1 MVTMMA
7 MQLSEAAQVLDGHF
21 YPPVD
26 VAFRGVSTDSRTL
39 EAGALFFA
47 LQGPNFDGHKFLQQ
61 AQAQGA
67 AAATVSEDCET
78 EMPLLK
84 VSDTR
89 LALGSLA
96 KHWRG
101 KFSIPVLAITGS
113 NGKTTVRAMLEAILK
128 RCGQTLST
136 QGNLNNDIGLP
147 LTLARL
153 GFADE
158 FAVLEMG
165 ANHPGEIA
173 YLAGIAQPDIA
184 VVTNAG
190 PAHLQGFGDL
200 EGVAKAKG
208 EVFVGLDRD
217 AVAVINADDEFAPL
231 WREMAAH
238 CRIVDFGLTADA
250 ADCRIVDFGLT
261 ANAAVHA
268 DWKGDTRGSDVRL
281 VTGQGEIVI
290 RLPVPG
296 KHNVMNALAATAA
309 ALAAGASLD
318 DVRDGLESM
327 TAVAGRFNI
336 LQLPGDVTLIDDT
349 YNANPESLQVALDV
363 LAQAQGETWLVLGDM
378 GELGDDAAA
387 LHYKAGSQAQAAGIS
402 RLYSLG
408 ELAQQAFT
416 AFEGKGGAFTGMDE
430 LLAALHKDMHGP
442 LHILVKGSRSMHMER
457 VVEALDI
464 QPFGEGC

>member
-1 MVTMMA
+1 MMA
-7 MQLSEAAQVLDGHF
+7 MQLSEAAQVLDGR
-21 YPPVD
+21 YTPSD

-47 LQGPNFDGHKFLQQ
+47 LQGPNFDGHEFLQQ
-61 AQAQGA
+61 AQKQGA
-67 AAATVSEDCET
+67 AAAAVSEDCKAD
-78 EMPLLK
+78 MPLLK

-96 KHWRG
+96 RYWRG
-101 KFSIPVLAITGS
+101 RFSIPVLAITGS

-190 PAHLQGFGDL
+190 PAHLEGFGSL
-200 EGVAKAKG
+200 EGVARAKG
-208 EVFVGLDRD
+208 EVFAGLDKD
-217 AVAVINADDEFAPL
+217 AVAVINADDAFAPL
-231 WREMAAH
+231 WRELAGH
-238 CRIVDFGLTADA
+238 CHIIDFGLTAS
-250 ADCRIVDFGLT
+250 
-261 ANAAVHA
+261 AAVHA
-268 DWKGDTRGSDVRL
+268 DWTGDVRGSDVRL
-281 VTGQGEIVI
+281 VTGQGEITV
-290 RLPVPG
+290 RLSVPG

-309 ALAAGASLD
+309 ALAAGASLE

-327 TAVAGRFNI
+327 TPVAGRFNI
-336 LQLPGDVTLIDDT
+336 HQLPGDITLIDDT

-378 GELGDDAAA
+378 GELGVDAAA
-387 LHYKAGSQAQAAGIS
+387 LHYKAGSQAQSAGIN

-416 AFEGKGGAFTGMDE
+416 AFAGKGGAFTGLDD
-430 LLAALHKDMHGP
+430 LLAVLRRDMHGP
-442 LHILVKGSRSMHMER
+442 LHILVKGSRRMRMER
-457 VVEALDI
+457 VVEALDV
-464 QPFGEGC
+464 QPIGEGC